1 MIYLESPSTDPE
13 FNLALEQFVFDEM
26 DHNKEYFMLWQNDN
40 AIIVG
45 KNQNTIEEI
54 NQQYV
59 KEHGIKVVRRLSG
72 GGAVYHDLGNL
83 NFTFIV
89 DGEDASNMDLHSFC
103 QPIARALNQLGV
115 PAEVPV
121 YPQ

>member
-26 DHNKEYFMLWQNDN
+26 DHSQEYFMLWQNDN

-54 NQQYV
+54 NQ
-59 KEHGIKVVRRLSG
+59 KSG
-72 GGAVYHDLGNL
+72 AD
-83 NFTFIV
+83 
-89 DGEDASNMDLHSFC
+89 C
-103 QPIARALNQLGV
+103 RA
-115 PAEVPV
+115 
-121 YPQ
+121 